1 LAVLALATL
10 AWSPAH
16 ADLAS
21 ALQAVKSQ
29 PRAVDAEADTSGNI
43 YVLVR
48 PEKIAW
54 NQYAAAMCGVIKP
67 HQARVFRVRVI
78 EVTKASRGKP
88 QGSWERLGEA
98 DCGR

>member
-1 LAVLALATL
+1 
-10 AWSPAH
+10 
-16 ADLAS
+16 
-21 ALQAVKSQ
+21 
-29 PRAVDAEADTSGNI
+29 
-43 YVLVR
+43 
-48 PEKIAW
+48 
-54 NQYAAAMCGVIKP
+54 MCGVIKP